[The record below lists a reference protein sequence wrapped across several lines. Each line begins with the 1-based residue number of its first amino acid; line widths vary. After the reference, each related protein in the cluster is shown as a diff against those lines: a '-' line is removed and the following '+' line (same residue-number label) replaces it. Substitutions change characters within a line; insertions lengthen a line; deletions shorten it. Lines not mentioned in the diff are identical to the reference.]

1 MTEPN
6 PEPTP
11 ETPAE
16 PSAGEPVRRV
26 RRPRYSGKNPRRFDQ
41 KYKEHQPEKYAE
53 DVARIVASGKTLAGT
68 HRPILV
74 DEILEVLALKPGE
87 VVVDCTLGFGGHARE
102 MLARITPGGRLLGF
116 DVDPIEQP
124 RTVERLRAAGFGEGV
139 FVPVRSNFAGLAAG
153 LGAHGLVGADAILAD
168 LGVSSMQID
177 DPSRGFTFKAD
188 GPLDLRLNPT
198 RGRSAAQW
206 LAEVTE
212 TELAEALAEN
222 ADEPAAPLL
231 AKEIVRARSGSPFQ
245 GTRQFS
251 GFLHEV
257 LRNHRLT
264 RDKEEGDARIRRV
277 FQALRIA
284 VNDEFGA
291 LEAMLRQLPLC
302 LNPGGRV
309 AILTFH
315 SGEDRRVKK
324 AFQEGERAGLY
335 DAVSDTVIRPGPEE
349 LRSNPR
355 SSSAKLRWA
364 MRAMER
370 LPG

>member
-1 MTEPN
+1 
-6 PEPTP
+6 
-11 ETPAE
+11 
-16 PSAGEPVRRV
+16 VRRV
-26 RRPRYSGKNPRRFDQ
+26 RRLRYSGKNPRRFDQ

-74 DEILEVLALKPGE
+74 GEILEVLALKPGE

-102 MLARITPGGRLLGF
+102 MLARIVPGGRLLGF

-124 RTVERLRAAGFGEGV
+124 RTVERLRAAGYGEDA
-139 FVPVRSNFAGLAAG
+139 FVPVRGNFAGLAAG

-177 DPSRGFTFKAD
+177 DPSRGFSFKAD

-206 LAEVTE
+206 LAEVSE
-212 TELAEALAEN
+212 TELAEALAGN
-222 ADEPAAPLL
+222 ADEPAAALL

-257 LRNHRLT
+257 LRNHRLS

-291 LEAMLRQLPLC
+291 LEAMLRQLPLS

-324 AFQEGERAGLY
+324 AFQEGERSGLY

-370 LPG
+370 PPG